1 LALNP
6 QKTIMNGDEYEYA
19 PAEVIDVDYSD
30 IDSSRLYK
38 IRCKLIGAFG
48 SQPSTAFFEAR
59 PLHSNIKHIPIVGE
73 VVMVTKSTGPYANAI
88 SPGQEYYYTHPIS
101 IQSSVH
107 HNGLPGVT
115 DVPKTLSP
123 RDTETRKKVQD
134 GNTIKTKDK
143 GQITKTIDTYFPERT
158 DVYPIQPYPG
168 DIIFEGRWGQ
178 SIRFGST
185 IDISKAYPVYPSW
198 TEGAG
203 ASGNPITI
211 ISNGTNPTLKRY
223 NKFIIEDIDKDDSAI
238 WLTSK
243 QAIRFTPASRLNKAI
258 KNNKIDSYR
267 QTKSA
272 GNQVIISSDRVVLN
286 AKNNELIG
294 FSKIGIGFSTDNAIG
309 LDAKNAIEMEAKK
322 INLGVNAV
330 EPALLG
336 NKTIIWLNQL
346 CKILAKVIDGIT
358 KAQFPTALGPTGFA
372 LNLASFLAT
381 NSNLESLVKD
391 LDSLASKLV
400 FLNENAGGPSEEELS
415 TATSTRSRGSISQSK
430 PNINTVSSID
440 DPGLNE
446 FAEPPPVNPDEFD
459 VPTGQGEEFED

>member
-1 LALNP
+1 
-6 QKTIMNGDEYEYA
+6 MNGDEYEYA
-19 PAEVIDVDYSD
+19 SAEVIDVDYSD

-59 PLHSNIKHIPIVGE
+59 PLHSNIKHIPIIGE
-73 VVMVTKSTGPYANAI
+73 IVLVTKSTGPYANAI
-88 SPGQEYYYTHPIS
+88 SPGQEYYYTQPIS
-101 IQSSVH
+101 IQSNIH

-123 RDTETRKKVQD
+123 RDNETRKKAQD

-143 GQITKTIDTYFPERT
+143 GQINKTIDAYFPERN

-168 DIIFEGRWGQ
+168 DIILEGRWGQ

-185 IDISKAYPVYPSW
+185 IDISKPYPVYPSW
-198 TEGAG
+198 TAGAG
-203 ASGNPITI
+203 DSGSPITI
-211 ISNGTNPTLKRY
+211 ISNGTNPPEKLRY
-223 NKFIIEDIDKDDSAI
+223 NKFIIENIDKDDSSI

-243 QAIRFTPASRLNKAI
+243 QTVRFTPASRLNKAL

-267 QTKSA
+267 RTKSA
-272 GNQVIISSDRVVLN
+272 GNQILIASDRIVLN
-286 AKNNELIG
+286 AKENEIIG
-294 FSKIGIGFSTDNAIG
+294 YSKIGVGFATDNAIT
-309 LDAKNAIEMEAKK
+309 LDAKNAIEMEAAK

-336 NKTIIWLNQL
+336 NKTIIWLNGL

-372 LNLASFLAT
+372 LNLASFLAAE
-381 NSNLESLVKD
+381 NNLESLIND
-391 LDSLASKLV
+391 LDKLASKLV
-400 FLNENAGGPSEEELS
+400 FLNENAGGPSEDELS
-415 TATSTRSRGSISQSK
+415 TANSTRARGSISNSK
-430 PNINTVSSID
+430 PQNNSVTAID
-440 DPGLNE
+440 SPPINE
-446 FAEPPPVNPDEFD
+446 FGEEPPINPDEFD
-459 VPTGQGEEFED
+459 VPIGQGDEFED